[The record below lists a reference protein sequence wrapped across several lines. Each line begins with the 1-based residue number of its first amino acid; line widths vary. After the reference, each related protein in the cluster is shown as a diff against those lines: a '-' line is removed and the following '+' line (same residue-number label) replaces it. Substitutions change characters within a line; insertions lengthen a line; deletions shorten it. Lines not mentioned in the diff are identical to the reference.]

1 MNTSKSSYKRL
12 MSLVLSVLMIVAMC
26 SVSGF
31 AAGNTFIYA
40 NGEIAA
46 NDKEYNEDVTVEI
59 KGLDMDGVVVTVN
72 GDVVMPDNDNSFVIS
87 VKEGY
92 DKVETSDSP
101 DSPDAVSAKS
111 IAVVAEDGKY
121 VIAVTKD
128 GDPAATVAIFV
139 KEKDAEDDTTDPT
152 DETPDPTDETPDPTD
167 ETPDPTDETP
177 DPTDETPDP
186 TDETPDP
193 TDETP
198 DPTDETPDP
207 TDETPDPSDETPD
220 PSDETPD
227 PTDETPDP
235 TDETPD
241 PETPDP
247 ETPDPETPDPLKPFY
262 GDINLDGKVTA
273 KDALLAQRYAI
284 NLEKLNEQQILN
296 GDVDGKSA
304 GGKKVTAAD
313 GMYILRHSIKLINKF
328 PIEG

>member
-186 TDETPDP
+186 
-193 TDETP
+193 
-198 DPTDETPDP
+198 
-207 TDETPDPSDETPD
+207 
-220 PSDETPD
+220 
-227 PTDETPDP
+227 
-235 TDETPD
+235 ETPD

-247 ETPDPETPDPLKPFY
+247 ENPDPLKPFY

>member
-26 SVSGF
+26 SVS
-31 AAGNTFIYA
+31 AAADNDNTCIKV
-40 NGEIAA
+40 NGELAVDGA
-46 NDKEYNEDVTVEI
+46 EYNEDAAVTIAAE
-59 KGLDMDGVVVTVN
+59 DMTGVIVTVN
-72 GDVVMPDNDNSFVIS
+72 GKAVVLDDNNGFVIA
-87 VKEGY
+87 VKEGFEAT
-92 DKVETSDSP
+92 ETTDSP
-101 DSPDAVSAKS
+101 DTADDAAAKTEK
-111 IAVVAEDGKY
+111 VVAEDGAY
-121 VIAVTKD
+121 QIIVTQN
-128 GDPAATVAIFV
+128 GGSISEVTIVV
-139 KEKDAEDDTTDPT
+139 KEKDADTDTTDPEDTTDPT

-207 TDETPDPSDETPD
+207 TDETPDPT
-220 PSDETPD
+220 DETPD

-235 TDETPD
+235 ETPD

>member
-186 TDETPDP
+186 
-193 TDETP
+193 
-198 DPTDETPDP
+198 
-207 TDETPDPSDETPD
+207 
-220 PSDETPD
+220 
-227 PTDETPDP
+227 
-235 TDETPD
+235 
-241 PETPDP
+241 ETPDP

>member
-177 DPTDETPDP
+177 DP
-186 TDETPDP
+186 
-193 TDETP
+193 
-198 DPTDETPDP
+198 
-207 TDETPDPSDETPD
+207 SDETPD

-235 TDETPD
+235 TD
-241 PETPDP
+241 ETPDP